1 MPRIY
6 IKITWKVKDPVWCN
20 KTTSTGD
27 GMDPWL
33 VSFLPNNNYNWV
45 ECELSTWEHREH
57 GINPAMIV
65 KETIESKCWV
75 RPVPQLEG
83 HPTYKILVAPFP
95 FSCVIIRL
103 ESVPI
108 RGVKPKVP
116 LVPDLAPAIV
126 RWGPSSCPPR
136 GARRKANSQLGPP
149 PKILA
154 HGLTSFL
161 KRVFTFS
168 THKI

>member
-1 MPRIY
+1 MPQIY

-108 RGVKPKVP
+108 RGWNQKSLWSQTWHQP
-116 LVPDLAPAIV
+116 LWGGAHHHV
-126 RWGPSSCPPR
+126 RHVVHAERPTHNW
-136 GARRKANSQLGPP
+136 
-149 PKILA
+149 A
-154 HGLTSFL
+154 HHL
-161 KRVFTFS
+161 KSWPTA
-168 THKI
+168 